1 MSQPFRVAVAGAGYF
16 AQFHLEAWKRLQ
28 NEGLVELVGL
38 AEPDASRRDSS
49 DKTYGPGR
57 TFGDVRSMLEALRP
71 DILDIATPPHTHFA
85 MIRLAAEHG
94 TICISQK
101 PLAPTFDEA
110 LEMVSFAEKNG
121 TLLVVHENFRWMP
134 WYREMRRVLEQNMLG
149 TPHTISVRMRP
160 GDGQGHDA
168 YLSRQP
174 YFQKMER
181 FLVHETIIHF
191 VDAFRFLFGEISS
204 VTARLRKMNPVIA
217 GEDAGYIV
225 LDFESGVTALI
236 DANRS
241 NDHAAGNTRL
251 TMGEHWLEGSAGV
264 MRLSG
269 DGDMFW
275 KPHLQAEREHAYAWN
290 DRSFAGDCVY
300 EQQKHIVQA
309 LASKLQPVNT
319 GRDYLTNYAIE
330 EAIYRSDREDRTIEL
345 QKYG

>member
-1 MSQPFRVAVAGAGYF
+1 MSRTFRVAVAGAGYF
-16 AQFHLEAWKRLQ
+16 AQFHLEAWKRLEAQ
-28 NEGLVELVGL
+28 GLVELVGL
-38 AEPDASRRDSS
+38 AEPDEARRDQAVAGYRPGQAFA
-49 DKTYGPGR
+49 DVGPML
-57 TFGDVRSMLEALRP
+57 DVLRP

-85 MIRLAAEHG
+85 LVRLAADHG
-94 TICISQK
+94 TGCISQK

-110 LEMVSFAEKNG
+110 RQMVAFAERSG
-121 TLLVVHENFRWMP
+121 TPLVVHENFRWMP
-134 WYREMRRVLEQNMLG
+134 WYREMRRVLEQGMLG

-160 GDGQGHDA
+160 GDGQGSDA

-174 YFQKMER
+174 YFQQMER

-191 VDAFRFLFGEISS
+191 VDAFRFLFGDISR

-225 LDFESGVTALI
+225 LEFASGATALI

-241 NDHAAGNTRL
+241 NDHTAGNTRL

-269 DGDMFW
+269 DGDLFW
-275 KPHLQAEREHAYAWN
+275 KPHLQAERPHAYAWH
-290 DRSFAGDCVY
+290 DRNFAGDCVY

-309 LASKLQPVNT
+309 LASGLQPVNT

-330 EAIYRSDREDRTIEL
+330 EAIYRSDREARTIEIPDH
-345 QKYG
+345 G